1 MKKTI
6 IFILIIL
13 SVFSLCSCGAHEKQ
27 EEFTTDVVTV
37 VTDKTPDTPET
48 TKVSEEETEEV
59 IVEEVTNYETDSD
72 VTTVPD
78 VFAIVPETV
87 TEPETLTV
95 IAGGP
100 LPLA

>member
-1 MKKTI
+1 M
-6 IFILIIL
+6 
-13 SVFSLCSCGAHEKQ
+13 
-27 EEFTTDVVTV
+27 
-37 VTDKTPDTPET
+37 
-48 TKVSEEETEEV
+48 SEEETEEV

-78 VFAIVPETV
+78 IFAVIPETV

-95 IAGGP
+95 IAGGL